1 MITANTLIFILG
13 GLTFLFVFS
22 WFKKAAIAVFKKELA
37 SNVDEKS
44 VWSKLFQVFLVD
56 WLICVL
62 GVFGTGFIIIQI
74 VISVLYKRYFGSEK
88 KTKNKR
94 AKKRKSN

>member
-1 MITANTLIFILG
+1 MITTNILIFILG

-22 WFKKAAIAVFKKELA
+22 WFKKAAIVVFKKELA

-56 WLICVL
+56 WFVCIL
-62 GVFGTGFIIIQI
+62 GVFGTGVVFVAIFNQ
-74 VISVLYKRYFGSEK
+74 LY
-88 KTKNKR
+88 
-94 AKKRKSN
+94 